1 MKKLFSLILA
11 AAMLLSL
18 VSVASADAT
27 KITVWATDGAETVV
41 YTQMFEDFNAKHT
54 DVQVDFQPFP
64 QDELLNKLS
73 TSDVVGDTPE
83 VIIIDGLQIPYYQD
97 LDMIACLDD
106 YITDEM
112 KADVLPS
119 VWAENTYDG
128 KIYGVA
134 QFDSGMGIWTRKSVL
149 EQLGVRIPT
158 TYSEA
163 WTVEEF
169 EEILAK
175 AKEAGYEYPLFVRQN
190 KPSSMYFTWMPIVAS
205 FGGDYLNRDTM
216 TASGTLDSEG
226 TIKAFDW
233 FKKMIDAGYIN
244 PGCDYEDAFFG
255 RQEAL
260 FSLLGHW
267 KYTDHVNAFGDD
279 AIVVPVPDFGGGVYT
294 CSGSTVVVMTQKAV
308 DSGLGDPAWT
318 VIDAIMS
325 PEYIHMVCDVNGGV
339 PARSSVMDTMDRWQ
353 KGGRLYLYREQL
365 ESGISYLR
373 PITPAHSTVYN
384 AFTSVMTDIL
394 AGQGEPAELLKKA
407 AEKVDEI
414 IYENGWNIE

>member
-1 MKKLFSLILA
+1 
-11 AAMLLSL
+11 
-18 VSVASADAT
+18 
-27 KITVWATDGAETVV
+27 
-41 YTQMFEDFNAKHT
+41 
-54 DVQVDFQPFP
+54 
-64 QDELLNKLS
+64 
-73 TSDVVGDTPE
+73 
-83 VIIIDGLQIPYYQD
+83 
-97 LDMIACLDD
+97 
-106 YITDEM
+106 
-112 KADVLPS
+112 
-119 VWAENTYDG
+119 
-128 KIYGVA
+128 
-134 QFDSGMGIWTRKSVL
+134 
-149 EQLGVRIPT
+149 
-158 TYSEA
+158 
-163 WTVEEF
+163 
-169 EEILAK
+169 
-175 AKEAGYEYPLFVRQN
+175 
-190 KPSSMYFTWMPIVAS
+190 
-205 FGGDYLNRDTM
+205 
-216 TASGTLDSEG
+216 
-226 TIKAFDW
+226 
-233 FKKMIDAGYIN
+233 MIDAGYIN

-279 AIVVPVPDFGGGVYT
+279 AIIVPVPDFGGGVYT

-394 AGQGEPAELLKKA
+394 AGQGEPADLLKKA

>member
-119 VWAENTYDG
+119 VWAENTYGG

-134 QFDSGMGIWTRKSVL
+134 QFDSGMGMWTRKSIL
-149 EQLGVRIPT
+149 EKLGVRIPT
-158 TYSEA
+158 SYKEA

-169 EEILAK
+169 EDILAK
-175 AKEAGYEYPLFVRQN
+175 AKAEGFEYPLYVRQN
-190 KPSSMYFTWMPIVAS
+190 KVTSMYFTWMPIIAS
-205 FGGDYLNRDTM
+205 YGGDFLNRETM

-226 TIKAFDW
+226 TIKAYEW
-233 FKKMIDAGYIN
+233 LKKMIDAGYVN

-260 FSLLGHW
+260 FSMLGHW
-267 KYTDHVNAFGDD
+267 KYSDHVGAFGDD
-279 AIVVPVPDFGGGVYT
+279 AIIVSMPDFGGGCYT

-339 PARSSVMDTMDRWQ
+339 PARSSVMDQMDRWQ

-365 ESGISYLR
+365 EGGISYLR

-384 AFTSVMTDIL
+384 AVASVVTDIM

-407 AEKVDEI
+407 AESIDEI